1 MKRQLHNI
9 LILFLLLCLSS
20 ELSAQKSKPKNK
32 SWYDDKPF
40 HFGFSIGLNTMDYS
54 ITPSQEAYE
63 VDYLFP
69 EVTSL
74 NPGINIQIITN
85 LRLNRYMDLR
95 FLPGV
100 SFGQR
105 IINYYQ
111 NEIPYKQSQELES
124 SYLEFPLTLKYKGE
138 RLNNVRPYVVAGANF
153 RYDLSG
159 KKEFNE
165 DKPVYIRIK
174 RPDLYYEGGA
184 GLDFYLRYFKLG
196 VELKVSQG
204 INNLIVDDA
213 PAGYEEYRSAIEK
226 LKARI
231 WVLSFHFE

>member
-1 MKRQLHNI
+1 MNRRIFDISI
-9 LILFLLLCLSS
+9 LVLLLFVSTD
-20 ELSAQKSKPKNK
+20 LSAQKSKPKNK
-32 SWYDDKPF
+32 SWYDDKLF
-40 HFGFSIGLNTMDYS
+40 HFGFSLGVNAMDYS
-54 ITPSQEAYE
+54 ITPSQDAYV
-63 VDYLFP
+63 VDSLFS

-100 SFGQR
+100 SFGER
-105 IINYYQ
+105 TINYYRK
-111 NEIPYKQSQELES
+111 EIPYKQSQTLES

-138 RLNNVRPYVVAGANF
+138 RLNNVRPYVVAGVNF

-174 RPDLYYEGGA
+174 RPDLYYEAGA
-184 GLDFYLRYFKLG
+184 GLDFYLHYFKLG
-196 VELKVSQG
+196 VELKMSQG
-204 INNLIVDDA
+204 IGNIIVNDA
-213 PAGYEEYRSAIEK
+213 PAGFEEYRSAIDK
-226 LKARI
+226 LKSRI